1 MTSLKNKFREEFL
14 KSFREEL
21 FKEELIKETSK
32 CPDMFENKNE
42 AVDDKIRVPM
52 EINMNKW
59 IKQKCA
65 NFTMIPFG
73 LEELGEM
80 VEVSTFTRGED
91 IITQYMIESDHS
103 YVFAEL
109 DEGETTWKLLS
120 RIPDEII
127 RQIDYLAWEEADI
140 AIP

>member
-21 FKEELIKETSK
+21 FKEELIKETPK

-59 IKQKCA
+59 IKVPKDC
-65 NFTMIPFG
+65 
-73 LEELGEM
+73 
-80 VEVSTFTRGED
+80 
-91 IITQYMIESDHS
+91 
-103 YVFAEL
+103 
-109 DEGETTWKLLS
+109 LLYTS
-120 RIPDEII
+120 PSPRD
-127 RQIDYLAWEEADI
+127 
-140 AIP
+140 

>member
-1 MTSLKNKFREEFL
+1 
-14 KSFREEL
+14 
-21 FKEELIKETSK
+21 
-32 CPDMFENKNE
+32 MFENKNE

-73 LEELGEM
+73 LEELGRM

>member
-21 FKEELIKETSK
+21 FKEELIKETPK

-59 IKQKCA
+59 IKVPK
-65 NFTMIPFG
+65 
-73 LEELGEM
+73 EEDECIGI
-80 VEVSTFTRGED
+80 VV
-91 IITQYMIESDHS
+91 HNK
-103 YVFAEL
+103 EL
-109 DEGETTWKLLS
+109 DPLVILHTLKDASENKAYVCASDNGFRLLTKEGDANWNESPLPKEL
-120 RIPDEII
+120 
-127 RQIDYLAWEEADI
+127 IDLVY
-140 AIP
+140 

>member
-21 FKEELIKETSK
+21 FKEELIKETPK

-59 IKQKCA
+59 IKVPK
-65 NFTMIPFG
+65 
-73 LEELGEM
+73 EEDECIGI
-80 VEVSTFTRGED
+80 VV
-91 IITQYMIESDHS
+91 HNK
-103 YVFAEL
+103 EL
-109 DEGETTWKLLS
+109 DPLVILHTLNL
-120 RIPDEII
+120 RIL
-127 RQIDYLAWEEADI
+127 RNL
-140 AIP
+140 